1 MRYRVVRNETTSQC
15 EGMWSVVPLKDVLV
29 NSYLRPSYQAKA
41 LDFKRFVMG
50 YFRVKSNGESNRETI
65 EKPIGELLV
74 LVPTEIGTRTM
85 RLRSGST
92 GYFALIDPHF
102 ELGRPNFA
110 GPRKKRPE
118 CVCAKTA
125 RATCAHTHLLN

>member
-1 MRYRVVRNETTSQC
+1 
-15 EGMWSVVPLKDVLV
+15 MWSVVPLKDVLV

-85 RLRSGST
+85 RQWSGIAA
-92 GYFALIDPHF
+92 YFARIDLHF

-110 GPRKKRPE
+110 ALARNGRLCTHAPLELRIRP
-118 CVCAKTA
+118 ASRA
-125 RATCAHTHLLN
+125 RNQNSYQ